1 MKYRIAGLLVVA
13 ASAQGIAYAVNTA
26 SMPETAAGKTS
37 PPTTQAAASPVVL
50 ELFASQSCSSCPPA
64 DRLAKNLAKRGDVLV
79 ISRPVTYGNR
89 LGWED
94 TLSQERN
101 TELQRAYAA
110 RGLAGYNGVY
120 TPQAVVD
127 GRVGAVGSDRD
138 DVSAMLAAARDRPR
152 PELDVGAD
160 GKIRVAGQRKA
171 AGAEPAR
178 LLLIAI
184 DIGETVA
191 IGRGENR
198 DRTITYTN
206 VFLDEQDLG
215 AWRGGEQVFSLPPS
229 LPAANR
235 ADRWALLL
243 REGNSGA
250 ILAGRWL
257 PL

>member
-1 MKYRIAGLLVVA
+1 MKFRIAGLIVLG
-13 ASAQGIAYAVNTA
+13 ASVLGIAYAMNA
-26 SMPETAAGKTS
+26 APMPETAAGKAS
-37 PPTTQAAASPVVL
+37 PPATQAAESPVVM
-50 ELFASQSCSSCPPA
+50 ELFTSQSCSSCPPA
-64 DRLAKNLAKRGDVLV
+64 DRLAEKLAKRGDVMV
-79 ISRPVTYGNR
+79 ISRHVTYWNR

-94 TLSQERN
+94 TLSQPRN
-101 TELQRAYAA
+101 TDLQRAYAA

-127 GRVGAVGSDRD
+127 GRIGAIGSDRD
-138 DVSAMLAAARDRPR
+138 EVSAMLAEARDRPR
-152 PELDVGAD
+152 PELHVAAD
-160 GKIRVAGQRKA
+160 GRIRVAGARSA
-171 AGAEPAR
+171 AGTDPAR
-178 LLLIAI
+178 LLLVAI
-184 DIGETVA
+184 DTGETVA

-215 AWRGGEQVFSLPPS
+215 TWGGGEQFFTLPER

-243 REGNSGA
+243 REGTSGS

-257 PL
+257 PS